1 MDLELYRI
9 IFGYHIQSKIKIQ
22 NYNITWNGVVNIM
35 ILSSPQLAHNPSM
48 KHLDQ
53 RMHEKREL
61 SLRFK
66 FFSIVISPTNSMLLG
81 IKVDQI

>member
-1 MDLELYRI
+1 
-9 IFGYHIQSKIKIQ
+9 
-22 NYNITWNGVVNIM
+22 M